1 MTGDRPSALKPLAL
15 TCGDPSGIGP
25 EIALQAWLRTH
36 DDPDASRFFIV
47 GDPANFVSLAARL
60 GWVVPVAETDPA
72 TASSLFAQALPVVPI
87 GMSVTGAPGTPDAQD
102 AAITIRSIEQCVA
115 FVKEGQAAAVVTN
128 PISKE
133 VLHRSGF
140 THPGHTEFLAELAL
154 HHYGEK
160 RRPVMMLWSPE
171 LAVVPATIH
180 VPLADVPKLL
190 TKELLIETGRI
201 VVRDMQT
208 RFGLAHPRLV
218 LTGLNPHAGEGGDMG
233 RDEIEI
239 IRPAVETLR
248 RELPDAD
255 ISGPHPADTLF
266 HARARETYDAC
277 IGMYHDQAL
286 IPIKTLAF
294 DTGVNVTLGLPFV
307 RTSPDHGTA
316 FDIAGKGIARPDSL
330 LAAIALAARLTRTAV
345 VTSS

>member
-1 MTGDRPSALKPLAL
+1 MTKAPLAL

-25 EIALQAWLRTH
+25 EIALLAWLRTH
-36 DDPDASRFFIV
+36 DDPAASPFFIV
-47 GDPANFVSLAARL
+47 GDAEHFSALAHKL
-60 GWVVPVAETDPA
+60 GWAVPVAEA
-72 TASSLFAQALPVVPI
+72 TPDAASPLFPQALPVVSL
-87 GMSVTGAPGTPDAQD
+87 GMRVAGASGQPEARD
-102 AAITIRSIEQCVA
+102 AAITIRSIEQCVT
-115 FVKEGQAAAVVTN
+115 FVKEGLAAAVVTN

-140 THPGHTEFLAELAL
+140 AHPGHTEFLAELAL
-154 HHYGEK
+154 QHYGEK

-180 VPLADVPKLL
+180 VPLTEVPKLL
-190 TKELLIETGRI
+190 TKELLVETGHI
-201 VVRDMQT
+201 VVRDMQR

-233 RDEIEI
+233 HEEIDI
-239 IRPAVETLR
+239 IRPAVEALQR
-248 RELPDAD
+248 DLPEAQ

-330 LAAIALAARLTRTAV
+330 LAAIALAARLTHAPLTAA
-345 VTSS
+345 S

>member
-1 MTGDRPSALKPLAL
+1 MTGSPLAL

-25 EIALQAWLRTH
+25 EIALQAWLRTR
-36 DDPDASRFFIV
+36 DDPAASSFFIV
-47 GDPANFVSLAARL
+47 GDAEYFSALAHKL
-60 GWVVPVAETDPA
+60 GWAVPVTEA
-72 TASSLFAQALPVVPI
+72 TPESASSLFPQALPVVSLGLRVVGSAGKPE
-87 GMSVTGAPGTPDAQD
+87 PGD
-102 AAITIRSIEQCVA
+102 AAITIRSIEQCVS
-115 FVKEGQAAAVVTN
+115 FVKDGLASAVVTN

-140 THPGHTEFLAELAL
+140 AHPGHTEFLAELAL
-154 HHYGEK
+154 QHYGAK

-180 VPLADVPKLL
+180 VPLTEVPKLL
-190 TKELLIETGRI
+190 TKELLVETGHI
-201 VVRDMQT
+201 VVRDMQQ

-233 RDEIEI
+233 REEIDI
-239 IRPAVETLR
+239 IRPAVEALR
-248 RELPDAD
+248 RDLPDAQ

-330 LAAIALAARLTRTAV
+330 LAAIALAARLTHAPHAAAT
-345 VTSS
+345 

>member
-1 MTGDRPSALKPLAL
+1 MTGEAKPLAL

-36 DDPDASRFFIV
+36 GDPDAAPFFIA
-47 GDPANFVSLAARL
+47 GDPAHFTNLAVTL
-60 GWVVPVAETDPA
+60 GWPVPVAEA
-72 TASSLFAQALPVVPI
+72 TPSSALPLFPKALPVVPL
-87 GMSVTGAPGTPDAQD
+87 GMTVAGIPGTPDPRD

-115 FVKEGQAAAVVTN
+115 FVKEGQASAVVTN

-140 THPGHTEFLAELAL
+140 AHPGHTEFLAELTL
-154 HHYGEK
+154 RHYGEK
-160 RRPVMMLWSPE
+160 CRPVMMLWSPE

-180 VPLADVPKLL
+180 VALNEVPKLL
-190 TKELLIETGRI
+190 TKELLIETGHI
-201 VVRDMQT
+201 VVRDMQQ
-208 RFGLAHPRLV
+208 RFGLVHPRLV

-233 RDEIEI
+233 REEIDI
-239 IRPAVETLR
+239 IQPAVAALR
-248 RELPDAD
+248 RDLPDAQ
-255 ISGPHPADTLF
+255 ISGPLPADTLF

-294 DTGVNVTLGLPFV
+294 DTGVNVTLGLPLV

-330 LAAIALAARLTRTAV
+330 LAAIALATRLTRAPIAAAA
-345 VTSS
+345 